1 MSQPSQQNIILKN
14 SCPTLTLPSLVG
26 KIKTVCLPYITVDFS
41 FQVLFTIGQ
50 SSVLYIT
57 FFVVILI
64 GYIFLSLSNADTNLA
79 KELKIEVAYE
89 SKVHEQKSAELQREL
104 RKLRHYFSTASAAAS
119 MENSSLD
126 VMTLGSSNPN

>member
-1 MSQPSQQNIILKN
+1 VTYLINNGDDGLK
-14 SCPTLTLPSLVG
+14 
-26 KIKTVCLPYITVDFS
+26 D
-41 FQVLFTIGQ
+41 VLFTIGQ

-89 SKVHEQKSAELQREL
+89 SKLHEQKSAELQREL
-104 RKLRHYFSTASAAAS
+104 RKLRHYFSTTSTAVASS
-119 MENSSLD
+119 MD